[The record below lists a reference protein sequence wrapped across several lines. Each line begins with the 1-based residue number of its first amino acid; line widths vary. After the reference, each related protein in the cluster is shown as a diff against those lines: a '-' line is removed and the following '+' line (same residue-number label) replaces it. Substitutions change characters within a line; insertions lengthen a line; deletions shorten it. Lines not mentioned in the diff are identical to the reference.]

1 MNKVYLADF
10 NYFNRYIQRN
20 WNQNLEYTKGK
31 RIRRKQKQENNELL
45 KLVNLVLDW
54 NIKRLC
60 ILNIYSKAIMVFKEF
75 IYSVR

>member
-10 NYFNRYIQRN
+10 NYFNGYIQRN

-31 RIRRKQKQENNELL
+31 RIRRKQKQGHNELL

-60 ILNIYSKAIMVFKEF
+60 TSNIYSKVITVFKEF
-75 IYSVR
+75 VYCVR